1 MQFPSIN
8 RPFSKKRIGSYPYIG
23 VLVNSTLA
31 LFITGLLGLILIYTY
46 QFSIR
51 TKQNVEVEVY
61 LRRDVN
67 ENQRLSIQKKLTQ
80 LEFVLKDKDGKP
92 RIRFM
97 SSEEAAKL
105 MRQEAGVEFEEFLVG
120 ENRLPDAY
128 YINVEESYYQKDKMA
143 LLKTQIESID
153 GVYEVDFKDKYI
165 EEITKNLQTISYIFS
180 AFAFVFFAAA
190 IILID
195 SGVRLALFSQRFL
208 IRSMQLVGATPF
220 FIKKPFLRR
229 AFIHGIIGSS
239 VAYVLVLIL
248 AKGFVLWIPEL
259 NAFDYMGSVALLGL
273 IILVLGICI
282 NTISAYIAVSKYL
295 YMRLDDLY

>member
-1 MQFPSIN
+1 VQFPSIN
-8 RPFSKKRIGSYPYIG
+8 RPFSKKRIGSYPYMG
-23 VLVNSTLA
+23 VLVNITLA

-80 LEFVLKDKDGKP
+80 FKFVLKNENGKP

-97 SSEEAAKL
+97 ASEEASEM

-128 YINVEESYYQKDKMA
+128 YINIEESYYQKDKMA
-143 LLKTQIESID
+143 LLKAEIESIE

-165 EEITKNLQTISYIFS
+165 EEITKNLQTISYIFF
-180 AFAFVFFAAA
+180 AFAVVFFIAA

-229 AFIHGIIGSS
+229 AFIHGIIGGAI
-239 VAYVLVLIL
+239 AYILVLIL
-248 AKGFVLWIPEL
+248 AKGFAIWIPEL
-259 NAFDYMGSVALLGL
+259 NAFDYMGSVLGL
-273 IILVLGICI
+273 GFIILVLGISI

>member
-1 MQFPSIN
+1 LQFPSIN

-23 VLVNSTLA
+23 VLVNITLA
-31 LFITGLLGLILIYTY
+31 LFITGLLGLIMIYTY

-80 LEFVLKDKDGKP
+80 LEFVLKDEDGKP

-97 SSEEAAKL
+97 ASEEAAEM

-128 YINVEESYYQKDKMA
+128 YINIEESYYQKDKMA
-143 LLKTQIESID
+143 LLKERIESIE

-165 EEITKNLQTISYIFS
+165 EEITKNLQTISYIFF
-180 AFAFVFFAAA
+180 AFAIVFFVAA

-229 AFIHGIIGSS
+229 AFIHGIIGGII
-239 VAYVLVLIL
+239 AYVLVLIL
-248 AKGFVLWIPEL
+248 AKGFAIWIPEL
-259 NAFDYMGSVALLGL
+259 NAFDYMGSVLGL
-273 IILVLGICI
+273 GFVILVLGISI

>member
-8 RPFSKKRIGSYPYIG
+8 RPFSKKRIGSYPYMG
-23 VLVNSTLA
+23 VLVNITLA

-80 LEFVLKDKDGKP
+80 LDFVLKNEQGKP

-97 SSEEAAKL
+97 ASEEAAKM

-143 LLKTQIESID
+143 LLKAQIESIE

-165 EEITKNLQTISYIFS
+165 EEITKNLQTISYIFF
-180 AFAFVFFAAA
+180 AFAVIFFIAA

-229 AFIHGIIGSS
+229 ALIHGIIGGLI
-239 VAYVLVLIL
+239 AYVLVLVL
-248 AKGFVLWIPEL
+248 AKGFAIWIPEL
-259 NAFDYMGSVALLGL
+259 NAFDYMGSILGL
-273 IILVLGICI
+273 GFIILVLGVSI

>member
-8 RPFSKKRIGSYPYIG
+8 RPFSKKRIGSYPYMG
-23 VLVNSTLA
+23 VLVNITLA

-61 LRRDVN
+61 LHRDVN

-80 LEFVLKDKDGKP
+80 LDFVLKDEKGKP

-97 SSEEAAKL
+97 ASEEAAEM

-143 LLKTQIESID
+143 LLKTQIESIE

-165 EEITKNLQTISYIFS
+165 EEITKNLQTISY
-180 AFAFVFFAAA
+180 VFFAFALVFFVAA

-229 AFIHGIIGSS
+229 AFIHGIIGGLI
-239 VAYVLVLIL
+239 AYSLVLIL
-248 AKGFVLWIPEL
+248 AKGFAIWIPEL
-259 NAFDYMGSVALLGL
+259 NAFDYMGSILGL
-273 IILVLGICI
+273 GFVILVLGISI
-282 NTISAYIAVSKYL
+282 NTISAYVAVSKYL

>member
-1 MQFPSIN
+1 LQFPSIN

-23 VLVNSTLA
+23 VLVNVTLA
-31 LFITGLLGLILIYTY
+31 LFITGLLGLIMIYTY

-51 TKQNVEVEVY
+51 AKENVEVEIY

-80 LEFVLKDKDGKP
+80 LDFLLKNKDGKP

-97 SSEEAAKL
+97 ASEEAAEM

-128 YINVEESYYQKDKMA
+128 YINVEAAYYQKDKMA
-143 LLKTQIESID
+143 LLKTQIENIE
-153 GVYEVDFKDKYI
+153 GVYEVDFKNKYI
-165 EEITKNLQTISYIFS
+165 EEITKNLQTIGYVFS
-180 AFAFVFFAAA
+180 AFAFIFFAAA

-229 AFIHGIIGSS
+229 AFIHGIIGGII
-239 VAYVLVLIL
+239 AYILVLIL
-248 AKGFVLWIPEL
+248 AKGFAIWIPEL
-259 NAFDYMGSVALLGL
+259 NAFDYMGSVLGL
-273 IILVLGICI
+273 GLVILILGVGI

>member
-23 VLVNSTLA
+23 VLVNITLA

-51 TKQNVEVEVY
+51 TKENVEVEVY

-80 LEFVLKDKDGKP
+80 LDFVLKDEKGKP

-97 SSEEAAKL
+97 ASEDAAKM

-143 LLKTQIESID
+143 LLKAQIESIE

-165 EEITKNLQTISYIFS
+165 EEITKNLQTISYIFF
-180 AFAFVFFAAA
+180 AFALVFFVAA

-229 AFIHGIIGSS
+229 AFIHGIIGGII
-239 VAYVLVLIL
+239 AYILVLIL
-248 AKGFVLWIPEL
+248 AKGFALWIPEL
-259 NAFDYMGSVALLGL
+259 NAFDYMGSILGL
-273 IILVLGICI
+273 GFIILVLGVSI

>member
-80 LEFVLKDKDGKP
+80 LEFVLKDEKGKP

-97 SSEEAAKL
+97 SSEEASE
-105 MRQEAGVEFEEFLVG
+105 MMQQEAGIEFEEFLVG

-128 YINVEESYYQKDKMA
+128 YINVEESYYQKDKMV
-143 LLKTQIESID
+143 LLKQQIESIE
-153 GVYEVDFKDKYI
+153 GIYEVDFKDKYI
-165 EEITKNLQTISYIFS
+165 EEITKNLQTISYIFF
-180 AFAFVFFAAA
+180 AFAVVFFVAA

-229 AFIHGIIGSS
+229 SFIHGIIGSS
-239 VAYVLVLIL
+239 IAYILVLIL
-248 AKGFVLWIPEL
+248 AKGFALWIPEL
-259 NAFDYMGSVALLGL
+259 NAFDYMGSVVLLGL

-282 NTISAYIAVSKYL
+282 NIISAYVAVSKYL

>member
-23 VLVNSTLA
+23 VLVNITLA

-80 LEFVLKDKDGKP
+80 LEFVLKDKNGKP

-97 SSEEAAKL
+97 ASEEAAKM
-105 MRQEAGVEFEEFLVG
+105 MRQEAGVEMEEFLVG

-143 LLKTQIESID
+143 LLKAQIESIE

-165 EEITKNLQTISYIFS
+165 EEITKNLQTISY
-180 AFAFVFFAAA
+180 VFFAFALVFFVAA

-229 AFIHGIIGSS
+229 AFIHGIIGGII
-239 VAYVLVLIL
+239 AYILVLIL
-248 AKGFVLWIPEL
+248 AKGFALWIPEL
-259 NAFDYMGSVALLGL
+259 NAFDYMGSVLGL
-273 IILVLGICI
+273 GFVILILGISI
-282 NTISAYIAVSKYL
+282 NTMSAYIAVSKYL

>member
-1 MQFPSIN
+1 M
-8 RPFSKKRIGSYPYIG
+8 G

-51 TKQNVEVEVY
+51 TKENVEVEVY

-80 LEFVLKDKDGKP
+80 FDFVLKDKNGKP

-97 SSEEAAKL
+97 ASEEAAKM
-105 MRQEAGVEFEEFLVG
+105 MRQEAGVELEEFLVG

-128 YINVEESYYQKDKMA
+128 YINVEESYYQKDKMVI
-143 LLKTQIESID
+143 LKEKIESIE
-153 GVYEVDFKDKYI
+153 GIYEVDFKDKYI
-165 EEITKNLQTISYIFS
+165 EEITKNLQTISYIFF
-180 AFAFVFFAAA
+180 AFAIVFFVAA

-229 AFIHGIIGSS
+229 AFIHGIIGSII
-239 VAYVLVLIL
+239 AYILVLIL
-248 AKGFVLWIPEL
+248 AKGFAIWIPEL
-259 NAFDYMGSVALLGL
+259 NAFDYVGSILGL
-273 IILVLGICI
+273 GFAILVLGVSI
-282 NTISAYIAVSKYL
+282 NTVSAYIAVSKYL

>member
-1 MQFPSIN
+1 MQLPSIN

-23 VLVNSTLA
+23 VLINITLA
-31 LFITGLLGLILIYTY
+31 LFITGILGLILIYTY
-46 QFSIR
+46 QFSVR
-51 TKQNVEVEVY
+51 TKENVEVEVY

-67 ENQRLSIQKKLTQ
+67 ENQRLSIQKKLTE
-80 LEFVLKDKDGKP
+80 LEFVLKDKEGKP

-97 SSEEAAKL
+97 SSKEATDM

-143 LLKTQIESID
+143 LLKAQIESIE

-165 EEITKNLQTISYIFS
+165 EEITKNLQMVSYIFF
-180 AFAFVFFAAA
+180 AFALVFFIAAV
-190 IILID
+190 ILID

-208 IRSMQLVGATPF
+208 IRSMQLVGAAPF

-229 AFIHGIIGSS
+229 ALFHGIIGSIC
-239 VAYVLVLIL
+239 AYILVLIL
-248 AKGFVLWIPEL
+248 AKGFALWIPEL
-259 NAFDYMGSVALLGL
+259 NAFDYMGSIIGLGITL
-273 IILVLGICI
+273 LVLGISI
-282 NTISAYIAVSKYL
+282 NTVSAYIAVSKYL
-295 YMRLDDLY
+295 RMRLDDLY

>member
-8 RPFSKKRIGSYPYIG
+8 RPFSKKRIGSYPYMG
-23 VLVNSTLA
+23 VLVNITLA

-80 LEFVLKDKDGKP
+80 LDFVLKNENGKP

-97 SSEEAAKL
+97 ASEEASEM

-128 YINVEESYYQKDKMA
+128 YINVEESYYQKDKML
-143 LLKTQIESID
+143 LLKEQIESIE

-165 EEITKNLQTISYIFS
+165 EEITKNLQTISYIFF
-180 AFAFVFFAAA
+180 AFACVFFVAA

-229 AFIHGIIGSS
+229 AFIHGIIGSII
-239 VAYVLVLIL
+239 AYFLVLIL
-248 AKGFVLWIPEL
+248 AKGFAIWIPEL

-273 IILVLGICI
+273 IILILGISI

>member
-23 VLVNSTLA
+23 VLVNITLA
-31 LFITGLLGLILIYTY
+31 LFITGLLGLIMIYTY

-80 LEFVLKDKDGKP
+80 LEFVLKDEDGKP

-97 SSEEAAKL
+97 ASEEAAEM

-128 YINVEESYYQKDKMA
+128 YINIEESYYQKDKMA
-143 LLKTQIESID
+143 LLKERIESIE

-165 EEITKNLQTISYIFS
+165 EEITKNLQTISYIFF
-180 AFAFVFFAAA
+180 AFAIVFFVAA

-229 AFIHGIIGSS
+229 AFIHGIIGGII
-239 VAYVLVLIL
+239 AYVLVLIL
-248 AKGFVLWIPEL
+248 AKGFAIWIPEL
-259 NAFDYMGSVALLGL
+259 NAFDYMGSVLGL
-273 IILVLGICI
+273 GFVILVLGISI

>member
-23 VLVNSTLA
+23 VLVNITLA

-80 LEFVLKDKDGKP
+80 LDFVLKNENGKP

-97 SSEEAAKL
+97 ASEEASEM
-105 MRQEAGVEFEEFLVG
+105 MRQEAGVEFEQFLVG

-143 LLKTQIESID
+143 LLKREIESIE

-165 EEITKNLQTISYIFS
+165 EEITKNLQTISYIFF
-180 AFAFVFFAAA
+180 AFAIVFFVAA

-229 AFIHGIIGSS
+229 AFTHGIIGSII
-239 VAYVLVLIL
+239 AYILVLIL
-248 AKGFVLWIPEL
+248 AKGFAIWIPEL
-259 NAFDYMGSVALLGL
+259 NAFDYMGSVIGLGFVIL
-273 IILVLGICI
+273 ILGISI
-282 NTISAYIAVSKYL
+282 NTISAYLAISKYL

>member
-1 MQFPSIN
+1 M
-8 RPFSKKRIGSYPYIG
+8 G
-23 VLVNSTLA
+23 VLVNITLA
-31 LFITGLLGLILIYTY
+31 LFITGILGLILIYTY

-51 TKQNVEVEVY
+51 TKENVEVEVY

-67 ENQRLSIQKKLTQ
+67 ENQRLSIRKKLSE
-80 LEFVLKDKDGKP
+80 LEFVLKDKKGKP

-97 SSEEAAKL
+97 SSEEATQM

-143 LLKTQIESID
+143 LLKAQIESIE
-153 GVYEVDFKDKYI
+153 GIYEVDFKDKYI
-165 EEITKNLQTISYIFS
+165 EEITKNLQTISYIFF
-180 AFAFVFFAAA
+180 AFALVFFIAA

-229 AFIHGIIGSS
+229 AAFHGTLGS
-239 VAYVLVLIL
+239 VFAYVLVLIL
-248 AKGFVLWIPEL
+248 AKGFALWIPQL
-259 NAFDYMGSVALLGL
+259 NAFDYMGAILSLGF
-273 IILVLGICI
+273 ILVVLGVSI
-282 NTISAYIAVSKYL
+282 NTLSAYIAVSKYL
-295 YMRLDDLY
+295 RMRLDDLY